1 MKTPRAARDAVA
13 RRTLDHELAIVYGA
27 IDLVASGVSSR
38 ITCAG
43 LHYAAQILPDA
54 EAAGRERGVRVV
66 PIWSIDEGET
76 DLTIEVADD
85 A

>member
-1 MKTPRAARDAVA
+1 MKTSTAARDAIA
-13 RRTLDHELAIVYGA
+13 RRTLDHELAIVHGA

-38 ITCAG
+38 VTCGG
-43 LHYAAQILPDA
+43 LHYAAQILP
-54 EAAGRERGVRVV
+54 EALAAAHDRGVRVV